1 MVPVSTDTP
10 RAPAGAMR
18 TLLAAPD
25 KFRGSASA
33 PEIAAAVAAGAEA
46 AGWACIQLPLADG
59 GEGTLDA
66 FGGANRTTTVTGP
79 LGAPVDASW
88 RLGEDGVAVVESA
101 RASGLV
107 LAGGAEAN
115 DPVRAT
121 SRGTGELVAAA
132 LAAGARR
139 VIVSLGGSATTD
151 GGFDAVEVLEAFAPL
166 DGRDGRPEVLVACDV
181 RTPFRAAAAVFGP
194 QKGASP
200 DEVVEL
206 TGRLDR
212 LAAHYR
218 KRYGVDLD
226 TVTGS
231 GAAGG
236 LGGGLAA
243 LGARLVPGFEIV
255 AAHAGLDAAIR
266 AADAV
271 VTGEGRLDAESFH
284 GKVVGGVLE
293 RAEQHGVPVLVV
305 AGVVADEVAGRAPSV
320 SLLEQ
325 FGSEAS
331 WGDPLGC
338 VTRAVADRIR
348 RGWTPV

>member
-1 MVPVSTDTP
+1 
-10 RAPAGAMR
+10 MR

-25 KFRGSASA
+25 KFRGSATA
-33 PEIAAAVAAGAEA
+33 PEVAGAIAAAAAA
-46 AGWACIQLPLADG
+46 AGWACVQLPLADG

-79 LGAPVDASW
+79 LGTPVEAPW
-88 RLGEDGVAVVESA
+88 RMGDDGVAVVESA

-107 LAGGAEAN
+107 LAGGAEGN
-115 DPVRAT
+115 DPVAAT

-132 LAAGARR
+132 LAEGASR

-151 GGFDAVEVLEAFAPL
+151 GGVGTVEVLDASAPF
-166 DGRDGRPEVLVACDV
+166 DGRDGRPELLVACDV
-181 RTPFRAAAAVFGP
+181 RTPFRDAAVVFGP

-200 DEVVEL
+200 EQVVAL

-218 KRYGVDLD
+218 QRYGIDLAGIP
-226 TVTGS
+226 GS

-243 LGARLVPGFEIV
+243 LGARLVPGFGLV
-255 AAHAGLDAAIR
+255 AEHTGLADAVR

-271 VTGEGRLDAESFH
+271 ITGEGRLDAESFH

-293 RAEQHGVPVLVV
+293 IAERHGVPALVV
-305 AGVVADEVAGRAPSV
+305 AGDVDPQVAGRGTAV
-320 SLLEQ
+320 SLLDL
-325 FGSEAS
+325 FGPEAS

-338 VTRAVADRIR
+338 VTRAATDWLRQTAGEDGPDTDRR
-348 RGWTPV
+348 

>member
-1 MVPVSTDTP
+1 VP
-10 RAPAGAMR
+10 

-25 KFRGSASA
+25 KFRGSATA
-33 PEIAAAVAAGAEA
+33 PEVAAALAAAAEQV
-46 AGWACIQLPLADG
+46 GWSCVRLPLADG

-66 FGGANRTTTVTGP
+66 FGGANRRTTVTGP
-79 LGAPVDASW
+79 LGTPVDAPW
-88 RLGEDGVAVVESA
+88 RMGQDGVAVIESA

-107 LAGGAEAN
+107 LAGGAEGN
-115 DPVRAT
+115 DPVAAT

-132 LAAGARR
+132 IAEGARR

-151 GGFDAVEVLEAFAPL
+151 GGFATVEVLDAFAPF

-181 RTPFRAAAAVFGP
+181 RTTFRDAAVVFGP
-194 QKGASP
+194 QKGASA
-200 DEVVEL
+200 EQIVQL

-212 LAAHYR
+212 LAALYR
-218 KRYGVDLD
+218 QRYGIDLAELD
-226 TVTGS
+226 GS

-236 LGGGLAA
+236 LGGAFAA
-243 LGARLVPGFEIV
+243 LGAELVPGFELI
-255 AAHAGLDAAIR
+255 AEHTGLAEAVR

-271 VTGEGRLDAESFH
+271 VTGEGKLDTESFN

-293 RAEQHGVPVLVV
+293 LAERHGIPALVV
-305 AGVVADEVAGRAPSV
+305 AGTVDDDVADRAAHVSV
-320 SLLEQ
+320 LAE

-338 VTRAVADRIR
+338 VTQAVSQWIR
-348 RGWTPV
+348 REWTHG

>member
-1 MVPVSTDTP
+1 VRDELG
-10 RAPAGAMR
+10 AAGRVR

-33 PEIAAAVAAGAEA
+33 PEVAAAVAAAAEA
-46 AGWACIQLPLADG
+46 AGWACVQLPLADG

-79 LGAPVDASW
+79 LGTPVDAPW
-88 RLGEDGVAVVESA
+88 RMDDDGVAVIESA
-101 RASGLV
+101 RASGLA
-107 LAGGAEAN
+107 LAGGAEGN
-115 DPVRAT
+115 DPVGAT

-132 LAAGARR
+132 VAEGARR

-151 GGFDAVEVLEAFAPL
+151 GGFDTVEVLDAFAPF

-181 RTPFRAAAAVFGP
+181 RTLFRDAAVVFGP

-200 DEVVEL
+200 EQIVEL

-212 LAAHYR
+212 LASLYR
-218 KRYGVDLD
+218 QRYGADLAGIA
-226 TVTGS
+226 GS

-236 LGGGLAA
+236 LGGALAA
-243 LGARLVPGFEIV
+243 LGARLVPGF
-255 AAHAGLDAAIR
+255 GLIAEHTGLAEAIR
-266 AADAV
+266 SADAV
-271 VTGEGRLDAESFH
+271 ITGEGKLDAESFN

-293 RAEQHGVPVLVV
+293 LARQHGVPALVV
-305 AGVVADEVAGRAPSV
+305 AGVVDEEVTGRAASV
-320 SLLEQ
+320 SLLDE

-338 VTRAVADRIR
+338 VTQAAAQWIR
-348 RGWTPV
+348 QEWTTQ

>member
-1 MVPVSTDTP
+1 M
-10 RAPAGAMR
+10 
-18 TLLAAPD
+18 AAPD

-33 PEIAAAVAAGAEA
+33 PEVAAAIAAAARA
-46 AGWACIQLPLADG
+46 AGWDCVQLPLADG

-79 LGAPVDASW
+79 LGTPVDAPW
-88 RLGEDGVAVVESA
+88 RMGEDAVAVVESA

-107 LAGGAEAN
+107 LAGGPRGN
-115 DPVRAT
+115 DPVGAT

-132 LAAGARR
+132 IGEGARR
-139 VIVSLGGSATTD
+139 VVVSLGGSATTD
-151 GGFDAVEVLEAFAPL
+151 GGFDTVEVLEAFAPF

-181 RTPFRAAAAVFGP
+181 RTPFRDAAVVFGP
-194 QKGASP
+194 QKGATT
-200 DEVVEL
+200 EQIVEL

-212 LAAHYR
+212 LAALYR
-218 KRYGVDLD
+218 RRYGTDLG
-226 TVTGS
+226 TVPGS

-243 LGARLVPGFEIV
+243 LGARLVPGFELV
-255 AAHAGLDAAIR
+255 SAHTGLDAAVR

-271 VTGEGRLDAESFH
+271 VTGEGKLDAESFN

-293 RAEQHGVPVLVV
+293 LAQTHGVPALVV
-305 AGVVADEVAGRAPSV
+305 AGAVEADVPSWATAI
-320 SLLEQ
+320 SLLDR
-325 FGSEAS
+325 FGPDAA

-338 VTRAVADRIR
+338 IERATATWLRKEE
-348 RGWTPV
+348 TPP